1 MKKICFITGTRAEY
15 GLLMPLMKAVQKDD
29 NFQLQLL
36 VTGMHLSPEF
46 GLTYQQ
52 IERDG
57 FAIDEKVE
65 MLLSAD
71 SASSIAKSTGLGM
84 IGYTDALVR
93 LQPDW
98 VVVLGDRYE
107 IFAATTTAFVLR
119 IPIIHLAGGEVTE
132 GATDDAMR
140 HAITKMSYLHFTST
154 DEYKRRVEQLGET
167 PDRVFNVGAIGL
179 DNILQMDLL
188 SREAL
193 SESIQFDLSNPYLL
207 VTFHPV
213 TLESQSSETQ
223 FQAFLAALDAFPDL
237 KVLITLPNSDA
248 DGRVI
253 ISMIQDYVKEN
264 AHRVAAYTSLGQLR
278 YLSAMKHAVAVVGNS
293 SSGIVETPA
302 FKIPTVNIGDRQR
315 GRARVASII
324 DCPTDTKAIIEAIA
338 QAISPSF
345 QEHCQSVGNLYGDGH
360 TTERIMTVLQKVSSE
375 AVDLKKVFYDV
386 R

>member
-1 MKKICFITGTRAEY
+1 
-15 GLLMPLMKAVQKDD
+15 MPLMKAVQEED

-57 FAIDEKVE
+57 FTIDEKVE

-84 IGYTDALVR
+84 IGYTDALMR

-98 VVVLGDRYE
+98 VIVLGDRYE
-107 IFAATTTAFVLR
+107 VFAATTTAFLLR
-119 IPIIHLAGGEVTE
+119 IPIAHVSGGEVTE

-213 TLESQSSETQ
+213 TLESQSSKTQ
-223 FQAFLAALDAFPDL
+223 FQAFLDALDAFPDV
-237 KVLITLPNSDA
+237 KVVITLPNSDA

-253 ISMIQDYVKEN
+253 INMIQQYVKEN

-293 SSGIVETPA
+293 SSGIIETPA
-302 FKIPTVNIGDRQR
+302 FHIPTVNIGDRQR
-315 GRARVASII
+315 GRARVSSII
-324 DCPTDTKAIIEAIA
+324 DCPTDTQSIIEAIE

-345 QEHCQSVGNLYGDGH
+345 QEHCQHVENLYGDGH

-375 AVDLKKVFYDV
+375 AIDLKKVFFDV

>member
-15 GLLMPLMKAVQKDD
+15 GLLMPLMKAVQEDD

-57 FAIDEKVE
+57 FTIDEKVE

-84 IGYTDALVR
+84 IGYTDALMR

-98 VVVLGDRYE
+98 VIVLGDRYE
-107 IFAATTTAFVLR
+107 VFAATTTAFLLR
-119 IPIIHLAGGEVTE
+119 IPIAHVSGGEVTE

-140 HAITKMSYLHFTST
+140 HAISKMSYLHFTST
-154 DEYKRRVEQLGET
+154 DEYKRRVEQLGES
-167 PDRVFNVGAIGL
+167 PDRVFNVGATGL
-179 DNILQMDLL
+179 DNILQLDLL

-193 SESIQFDLSNPYLL
+193 SESIQFDLSTPYLL

-223 FQAFLAALDAFPDL
+223 FQAFLDALDAFPDL
-237 KVLITLPNSDA
+237 KVVITLPNSDA

-253 ISMIQDYVKEN
+253 INMIQQYVKEN

-293 SSGIVETPA
+293 SSGIIETPA
-302 FKIPTVNIGDRQR
+302 FYIPTVNIGDRQR
-315 GRARVASII
+315 GRARVSSII
-324 DCPTDTKAIIEAIA
+324 DCPTDTPSVIEAIQ
-338 QAISPSF
+338 QAVSPSF
-345 QEHCQSVGNLYGDGH
+345 QAHCKTVKNPYGDGH
-360 TTERIMTVLQKVSSE
+360 TAERIMQILRKVSNE
-375 AVDLKKVFYDV
+375 TVDLKKSFYDLK
-386 R
+386 